1 MNKNLSINKK
11 LVNLPFKSGD
21 ELTVKINALG
31 LKNIGLAELP
41 NGYTVVVPNVN
52 LSDIVKVKV
61 EKIFSIKP
69 KYITTKLVEIVKEVE
84 KPNNLPNV
92 GEILEVEII
101 KDGPR
106 NSGIAKFS
114 NNFTI
119 IVPNTKAGDK
129 LKIRLTRVKSEYGFG
144 QVVSDNL
151 NLSPNNEN
159 LTSSLG
165 KNILEIGSKFTMTL
179 PRTAKTYS
187 NFYVVNLKGS
197 VVFVKIALG
206 VKLGDTIR
214 VKTIKAGSNF
224 VVVKVLKIA
233 PLSTHLQNTL
243 VKNQIRKMIQT
254 GMHFGEKAIRC
265 HANMRKYI
273 WIRKK
278 GTNKNRPLIRRGRH
292 LINVLKTRRC
302 LTKALQQLSKYAVK
316 GKTFIFIGTKKPAA
330 SLIART
336 AMLTRTSF
344 FVNTRWLGGM
354 LTNWKAI
361 LKSISQIR
369 PILKEKQK
377 IIKQILEKR
386 QKIQKRLIK
395 KINLLRKRSQKLML
409 KGKALITKIQQN
421 KSQIIDRSQRL
432 IQNKT
437 ILLERQQLFI
447 QKYQDLSAKQKVIL
461 ENYKQVVNQ
470 RNPLIQQKQI
480 YVQQLL
486 MTQKNLKEF
495 KALFKIGQELLN
507 TKKQA
512 KEQGKKLLTLSY
524 SQLIEQP
531 SGNYIIPNPTKE
543 LLNKMIESMK
553 IKYTN
558 SELSTLNNSK
568 FVQNKSKSEGT
579 ANTVLL
585 TKFLNKYISFLPFIK
600 TYIETLILRS
610 QNLQNLIIELSK
622 EIHNLD
628 NQLTNYTQ
636 YNENL
641 KKQLSLIQS
650 RILDEQNSLELIK
663 TKLKRLAAEQRLL
676 KFLPKLRYLPTP
688 KKKLT
693 ETIQILMKKFVD
705 PKLVY
710 PMDFIYDE
718 KLKFTSKKM
727 AAARKKKWQRL
738 EKYFGGITRMAKMSK
753 NQIANQVAIIVGQ
766 NEEMNAVR
774 ECRKLGIKIFSVV
787 DTNCNPKLADHI
799 IPANDDSRNSIKFIL
814 GEMLLHIRLAQKL
827 RKKVLSKR
835 IRKFKA
841 NI

>member
-1 MNKNLSINKK
+1 MNTNLSNNKK
-11 LVNLPFKSGD
+11 LVNLPFKFGD
-21 ELTVKINALG
+21 ELTVKINAFG
-31 LKNIGLAELP
+31 LKNVGLAELP
-41 NGYTVVVPNVN
+41 NGYTVVVSNVS
-52 LSDIVKVKV
+52 LGDVVKVKV
-61 EKIFSIKP
+61 EKIFPTKP
-69 KYITTKLVEIVKEVE
+69 KYITTKLLEIVKEGE
-84 KPNNLPNV
+84 KTNNLPNV
-92 GEILEVEII
+92 GEILEVEIL
-101 KDGPR
+101 KDGPK
-106 NSGIAKFS
+106 NSGIAKLS

-119 IVPNTKAGDK
+119 LVPNTKTGDK
-129 LKIRLTRVKSEYGFG
+129 LKIEVTRVKSEYGFG
-144 QVVSDNL
+144 QVVSENL
-151 NLSPNNEN
+151 NSLPNNDN

-165 KNILEIGSKFTMTL
+165 KNILEVGSKFTMTL
-179 PRTAKTYS
+179 PRTTQTYS

-197 VVFVKIALG
+197 IVFVKMALG
-206 VKLGDTIR
+206 VKLGDTVR
-214 VKTIKAGSNF
+214 VKTIKTGSHF
-224 VVVKVLKIA
+224 VVVKILKIA
-233 PLSTHLQNTL
+233 PLSAHLQNTL

-265 HANMRKYI
+265 HANMRKYV

-278 GTNKNRPLIRRGRH
+278 GMNKNRPLIRRGRH

-302 LTKALQQLSKYAVK
+302 LMKALQQLSKYAVK

-361 LKSISQIR
+361 LKSIAQIR

-395 KINLLRKRSQKLML
+395 KMNLLRKRSQKLML
-409 KGKALITKIQQN
+409 KGKALITKIQEN
-421 KSQIIDRSQRL
+421 KSQIIDKSQRL
-432 IQNKT
+432 VQNKT

-447 QKYQDLSAKQKVIL
+447 QKYQDLNAKQKVIL
-461 ENYKQVVNQ
+461 EHYKQLVNQ

-495 KALFKIGQELLN
+495 KTLFKIGQELLN
-507 TKKQA
+507 IKKQA

-524 SQLIEQP
+524 SQLVEQP
-531 SGNYIIPNPTKE
+531 SGNAIIPNPTKE
-543 LLNKMIESMK
+543 LLSKMIESMK
-553 IKYTN
+553 IKYNN
-558 SELSTLNNSK
+558 SELSALNNSK
-568 FVQNKSKSEGT
+568 FVQNKSKSEVT

-600 TYIETLILRS
+600 SYIETLILRS
-610 QNLQNLIIELSK
+610 QNLHNLIIELSK

-628 NQLTNYTQ
+628 HQLTNYTQ

-650 RILDEQNSLELIK
+650 RIFDEQNSLELIK

-718 KLKFTSKKM
+718 KFKFTSKKM

-774 ECRKLGIKIFSVV
+774 ECKKLGIKIFSVV

-835 IRKFKA
+835 IRKFKV